1 MTRKTEIIGAK
12 EYAFFKIP
20 AFQANGIL
28 LKLQKLVL
36 PVLGSLNPEKG
47 KGLLDMDMREI
58 AEVVSSKLDES
69 VMTEI
74 VMPLFKLSNA
84 ASVTDNIKIDSAQN
98 FDKVFVDG
106 DGLADMYE
114 LVFLILQY
122 NFANF
127 FSSLAAR
134 FGSNAGTPATKG

>member
-1 MTRKTEIIGAK
+1 MTRKSEIIGQK

-36 PVLGSLNPEKG
+36 PVIGEMTSG
-47 KGLLDMDMREI
+47 KGLDMDMREI
-58 AEVVSSKLDES
+58 ADVISGKLDES
-69 VMTEI
+69 VMNEI

-84 ASVTDNIKIDSAQN
+84 ASVTDNIKIDSTQN
-98 FDKVFVDG
+98 FDKVFIDG

-122 NFANF
+122 NFGNF
-127 FSSLAAR
+127 FNSLAAR
-134 FGSNAGTPATKG
+134 FGNNAGTPTTKG

>member
-36 PVLGSLNPEKG
+36 PVIGEITTG
-47 KGLLDMDMREI
+47 KGLDMDMRQVAEI
-58 AEVVSSKLDES
+58 ISGKIDES

-84 ASVTDNIKIDSAQN
+84 ASVTDNVKIDSAQN

-127 FSSLAAR
+127 FASLAAR
-134 FGSNAGTPATKG
+134 FGNSAGTPATKG

>member
-1 MTRKTEIIGAK
+1 MTRKSEIIGQK

-28 LKLQKLVL
+28 LKLQRLVL
-36 PVLGSLNPEKG
+36 PVIGEMTSG
-47 KGLLDMDMREI
+47 KGLDMDMREI
-58 AEVVSSKLDES
+58 ADVISGKLDES
-69 VMTEI
+69 VMNEI

-122 NFANF
+122 NFGNF
-127 FSSLAAR
+127 FNSLAAR
-134 FGSNAGTPATKG
+134 FGNNAGTPATKG

>member
-1 MTRKTEIIGAK
+1 MTRKTEIIGEK

-134 FGSNAGTPATKG
+134 FGNSAGTPATKG